1 MRYGLRDS
9 EEEESGLDCTL
20 WFGQQMNQRPADQIP
35 VYGSTGATRLP
46 SSCSTTALPF
56 CCPSALSASILGP
69 PRVFDSVTFVPSV
82 LAHIGVIR
90 IFKSPLM

>member
-1 MRYGLRDS
+1 MGVLRPQS
-9 EEEESGLDCTL
+9 FRGRGVWLRLHPLVWAPNESALLSLSMGVWAPHVSLPM
-20 WFGQQMNQRPADQIP
+20 QQNSA
-35 VYGSTGATRLP
+35 
-46 SSCSTTALPF
+46 ALPF

-69 PRVFDSVTFVPSV
+69 PRVFDSFTFVPSV